1 MRRPWV
7 GRLMVTV
14 VRLKHN
20 QSQDA
25 YSPKRQRGDW
35 APSPRADAW
44 GYMRLAIVGERAA
57 ASRRAPSFGRW
68 LIMAWTDMKIT
79 SVEAIYLRQPE
90 VKFQCDSG
98 QDALIVRVKTDAGI
112 TGIGEVDSNPMA
124 VKGAIEGPFSH
135 TTSCGL
141 AQVILGEDPFE
152 TEYLWH
158 KMYTANIYAGRRGIG
173 IHAMSGIDMAL
184 WDIKGKALGLPVW
197 KLLGGGFHKKLR
209 CYASSLFGSTPQ
221 KTYELARRFRDRGF
235 QAVKF
240 GWDPMGREAKTD
252 VDLVRQGRRGL
263 GDDADLLIDAGL
275 VWDAKTALQR
285 ARAFEEFNIFWL
297 EEPLRPDDY
306 EGYRKLSEA
315 SPLRIAAGEEESN
328 RLSFLDLMDKGK
340 IDVVQIDL
348 TRCGGFTE
356 AVKIASLAHDRG
368 LVVANHGFT
377 TYVNVTAALHFLN
390 AIPNALIVEFVA
402 EEETTLREKIT
413 KQKLRAEDGFLT
425 IPDAPGLGINLD
437 DA

>member
-1 MRRPWV
+1 
-7 GRLMVTV
+7 
-14 VRLKHN
+14 
-20 QSQDA
+20 
-25 YSPKRQRGDW
+25 
-35 APSPRADAW
+35 
-44 GYMRLAIVGERAA
+44 
-57 ASRRAPSFGRW
+57 
-68 LIMAWTDMKIT
+68 MKIT
-79 SVEAIYLRQPE
+79 GVETLYLRQPQ
-90 VKFQCDSG
+90 VKEQCDSG
-98 QDALIVRVKTDAGI
+98 QDALLVKVTTDAGI
-112 TGIGEVDSNPMA
+112 TGVGEVDSSPMA
-124 VKGAIEGPFSH
+124 VKGAIDGPFSH
-135 TTSCGL
+135 TTTAGL
-141 AQVILGEDPFE
+141 KHIVIGEDPFE

-158 KMYTANIYAGRRGIG
+158 KMYRANIYAGRRGIS
-173 IHAMSGIDMAL
+173 IHAMSGIDIAL

-197 KLLGGGFHKKLR
+197 KLLGGGFHTKLR
-209 CYASSLFGSTPQ
+209 CYASSLFGATPQ
-221 KTYELARRFRDRGF
+221 KTYELAQRFRDRGF
-235 QAVKF
+235 RAVKF
-240 GWDPMGREAKTD
+240 GWDPMGQDEKTD

-285 ARAFEEFNIFWL
+285 ARAFEEFKIFWL

-328 RLSFLDLMDKGK
+328 RLSFLELMDKGK

-356 AVKIASLAHDRG
+356 AMKIASLAHDRG

-390 AIPNALIVEFVA
+390 SIPNTLIVEFVA

-413 KQKLRAEDGFLT
+413 QQKLRAENGFLS
-425 IPDAPGLGINLD
+425 IPDAPGLGIDLD
-437 DA
+437 DAGVNQFRVS